1 MQMSGCVR
9 WTAVGLLWGL
19 LCAADGREVTAQ
31 TPGGDLSGLDAYITG
46 AMRDWEVS
54 SLAIGILKGQAIV
67 SAKGY
72 GTRSVERPGPVDA
85 HTVFAIGSATKAFT
99 STLAAMMV
107 GEGKMRWDEPVTTH
121 LPTLQFYDPYASRE
135 LTLRDLLA
143 HRTGLPRGDFLW
155 YANGFDRAEILRRLR
170 FLPPASSLR
179 SRFSYSNIGYLAA
192 GEAVAAAGG
201 NSWDDLLRERILAPL
216 DMRETTSSVRALA
229 NVDNLATP
237 HDPAGKPIP
246 WLNADNIAPA
256 GAINS
261 TVSDMLKWMRFQLSE
276 GQPAGTPLVNP
287 AALRETRT
295 AQQVVPLGAG
305 SRQLTPFTNFL
316 SYGMGWNLSD
326 HRGRVLHSHGGN
338 LQGMSAQ
345 VALMPDD
352 DLGIVV
358 LTNRESSP
366 LATIVAFRAI
376 DAMIGALPRDWSA
389 EYRKA
394 VATQKAAAAEADQRR
409 LAQRLPGTTPSLPLA
424 QYVGAYTDNLYG
436 DAKVWLEGS
445 RLMMSYGR
453 LYQGELEHWH
463 LDTFRAQWRVGNAPL
478 VTFQIDAGAKVG
490 ALNLEAVGTLG
501 RVR

>member
-1 MQMSGCVR
+1 MQTPRCVR
-9 WTAVGLLWGL
+9 LTVVGLLYGL
-19 LCAADGREVTAQ
+19 LCAPYGGAAKAQ

-54 SLAIGILKGQAIV
+54 SLAIGIVKGNSIV
-67 SAKGY
+67 LAKGY
-72 GTRSVERPGPVDA
+72 GTRSFERPDPIDE

-99 STLAAMMV
+99 SALAAMMV

-121 LPTLQFYDPYASRE
+121 LPTLQFYDAYASRE

-155 YANGFDRAEILRRLR
+155 YANGFDRAEILRRVR
-170 FLPPASSLR
+170 YLPPASSLR

-201 NSWDDLLRERILAPL
+201 SSWDLLLRERILAPL
-216 DMRETTSSVRALA
+216 DMSETTSSVRALA
-229 NVDNLATP
+229 NFHNLATP
-237 HDPAGKPIP
+237 HDPSGKPIP

-261 TVSDMLKWMRFQLSE
+261 TVSDMLKWVRFQLSE
-276 GQPAGTPLVNP
+276 GQLAGKPLVNP
-287 AALRETRT
+287 TALRETRT
-295 AQQVVPLGAG
+295 AQQVVPLGA
-305 SRQLTPFTNFL
+305 SARQLTPFTNFL

-326 HRGRVLHSHGGN
+326 YRGRVLHSHGGN

-352 DLGIVV
+352 EVGVVV

-366 LATIVAFRAI
+366 LATVVMFRAL
-376 DAMIGALPRDWSA
+376 DAVIGAQPRDWSA
-389 EYRKA
+389 EYLKA
-394 VATQKAAAAEADQRR
+394 MAIQNATAKEREKKRQ
-409 LAQRLPGTTPSLPLA
+409 AQRVLGTTPSLALD
-424 QYVGAYTDNLYG
+424 QYVGVYTDNLYG

-445 RLMMSYGR
+445 KLMMSYGR
-453 LYQGELEHWH
+453 IYQGELEHWH
-463 LDTFRAQWRVGNAPL
+463 FDTFRAKWRVGNAQF
-478 VTFQIDAGAKVG
+478 VTFQLDAGAKVA
-490 ALNLEAVGTLG
+490 ALTLEAVGSLG
-501 RVR
+501 RAR